1 MPLIKGKNKEEK
13 VPLRIRL
20 NESVFN
26 EMIAYMKWAE
36 IKYKDHFIEEA
47 CRYVLSLDKKWQ
59 KYKKENYEENL
70 SDKEETVTDLEHK
83 MIADDE
89 GMTNLSEDENI
100 GNKLQK
106 NEG

>member
-1 MPLIKGKNKEEK
+1 MPLITGKNKEEK
-13 VPLRIRL
+13 IPLRIRL
-20 NESVFN
+20 RESVFD
-26 EMIAYMKWAE
+26 EVTAYMKWAK

-47 CRYVLSLDKKWQ
+47 CRYVLSLDKNWQ

-70 SDKEETVTDLEHK
+70 SNKVETVTDLEHK

-89 GMTNLSEDENI
+89 GMINLSKDENI

-106 NEG
+106 K